1 MCDQCSTKHYLFGH
15 GGVQAAAN
23 ELQVPFLGEIPF
35 VQQIMDD
42 SDRGVPPALRGDA
55 TLPAAKPYY
64 ELAERIH
71 DTLMSFQTQ
80 LKSNNA
86 TTSSYDTN
94 IADLSSKTD
103 TGFANSRNA
112 SHANKSMSDIL
123 SGPKITFE
131 D

>member
-1 MCDQCSTKHYLFGH
+1 M
-15 GGVQAAAN
+15 QAAAN

-71 DTLMSFQTQ
+71 GTLRSFQTQ

-86 TTSSYDTN
+86 TSSTSDINT
-94 IADLSSKTD
+94 TD
-103 TGFANSRNA
+103 QTSNVGITFANNRNA
-112 SHANKSMSDIL
+112 SYANKSMSDIL
-123 SGPKITFE
+123 DGPKITFE
-131 D
+131 S